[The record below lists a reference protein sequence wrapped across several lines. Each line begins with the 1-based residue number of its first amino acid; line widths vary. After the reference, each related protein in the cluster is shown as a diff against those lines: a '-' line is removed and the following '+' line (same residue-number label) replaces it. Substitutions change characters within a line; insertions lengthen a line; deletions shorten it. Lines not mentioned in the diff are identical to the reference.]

1 MLLSILKIV
10 DATIWRLAVPE
21 TRLTTVYLISIG
33 LAALL
38 GVLGYF
44 HKDPAW
50 LLFFKILTVPVFM
63 FASVGLDSYFPAS
76 EARYRSWLK
85 ELERHLLSGI
95 LVASFVVV
103 VTTKQDS
110 TLVDLTIMLA
120 LLLGSYVPITAGLFW
135 RKHGRSKISHR
146 NVTSL

>member
-1 MLLSILKIV
+1 MPK
-10 DATIWRLAVPE
+10 

-38 GVLGYF
+38 GILGYF
-44 HKDPAW
+44 HNDPDW

-63 FASVGLDSYFPAS
+63 FASVGLDSYFLAS
-76 EARYRSWLK
+76 EARSRPWLK
-85 ELERHLLSGI
+85 EPERHLLSGL

-103 VTTKQDS
+103 VTIKPDS
-110 TLVDLTIMLA
+110 MLMDLTIMLA
-120 LLLGSYVPITAGLFW
+120 LLLGSYVPIMAGLFW
-135 RKHGRSKISHR
+135 RKHGRSKISHL